1 MQFGSKKLIHPG
13 SVGIPWYYDGKTQ
26 YMILHDTDKGWEE
39 ELFQL
44 NYDVNT
50 VKEEFKT
57 SGIMEK
63 AFYWSKLNLH
73 ALSTGNDYTTPVC
86 SLHENCAKKQ
96 KEVCYGLIFPRNI
109 GRWLTRK

>member
-1 MQFGSKKLIHPG
+1 
-13 SVGIPWYYDGKTQ
+13 
-26 YMILHDTDKGWEE
+26 MILHGTDKGWEE

-50 VKEEFKT
+50 VKEEFRT

-73 ALSTGNDYTTPVC
+73 ALSTGNDYTTPCLQLARKLCKEAEGSV
-86 SLHENCAKKQ
+86 LWPDIPEKYWEMAYQ
-96 KEVCYGLIFPRNI
+96 KVV
-109 GRWLTRK
+109 K